1 MRETK
6 CSRCNRLAQEIL
18 VRFLYTCLFAPGG
31 FPASKTCSHF
41 GHCICVKSIRRNL
54 SAGIEN
60 PHDGQN
66 VRNTAANW
74 QWWLRREVPSR
85 SEYSRKSA
93 QSKIRCTLER
103 LRSPHQTAKGMLQ
116 FCRRA
121 YPVPNRTEADL
132 RPNPVLHLCII
143 TSWGGSWALNGVYSG
158 ILATPHR
165 LSGLSGQSS
174 F

>member
-1 MRETK
+1 MRETNARAVID
-6 CSRCNRLAQEIL
+6 SPQEIL
-18 VRFLYTCLFAPGG
+18 VRFPYTVSLRLEG

-41 GHCICVKSIRRNL
+41 GHCICVKSIHPNL

-103 LRSPHQTAKGMLQ
+103 LRCPHQQRKACFSSAEGRTQCRTAPKPTCCLTL
-116 FCRRA
+116 FCTSA
-121 YPVPNRTEADL
+121 L
-132 RPNPVLHLCII
+132 LLH
-143 TSWGGSWALNGVYSG
+143 GGEVG
-158 ILATPHR
+158 P
-165 LSGLSGQSS
+165 
-174 F
+174 